1 MTPADAPL
9 KARSGR
15 EFILG
20 FEEVMDALMETSVQC
35 NRFWTAIRESPETVP
50 RPVYFG
56 MCLENFH
63 ILARE
68 PLFDGPV
75 LAFSGNHAVRTTLN
89 RFYAEELG
97 HDKLLLSSL
106 AALGLT
112 EDEVRHSIP
121 LPTTWALID
130 GLAYW
135 SRFEPLFFAATLGI
149 LEGREV
155 AEDAFV
161 GAARRRQLS
170 KGFVD
175 PMMAHAR
182 INAVGRHGE
191 LSREVFGAIEVV
203 TAAEQARLRELL
215 PLFVALYDDFYTG
228 IWHHYAAMDDGE
240 RPLPGFLRQ
249 LEVLA

>member
-1 MTPADAPL
+1 MNAAAPR
-9 KARSGR
+9 ACSGR

-20 FEEVMDALMETSVQC
+20 FEELMDQMMERSVQR
-35 NRFWTAIRESPETVP
+35 NRFWTSIREAPRKVP
-50 RPVYFG
+50 RPVYWG

-75 LAFSGNHAVRTTLN
+75 LAFSGNHAVRASLN

-97 HDKLLLSSL
+97 HDRLLLNSL
-106 AALGLT
+106 CSLGLP
-112 EDEVRHSIP
+112 EDGVRESIP

-135 SRFEPLFFAATLGI
+135 ARFEPLFFAATLGI

-161 GAARRRQLS
+161 GAARKKQLS
-170 KGFVD
+170 SGFVE

-191 LSREVFGAIEVV
+191 LTREVFAAIDVV
-203 TAAEQARLRELL
+203 NAGEQERLRELL
-215 PLFVALYDDFYTG
+215 PLFVALYDNFYTG
-228 IWHHYAAMDDGE
+228 IWDHYRAFDDGAAPGE
-240 RPLPGFLRQ
+240 GFLRR
-249 LEVLA
+249 LAVHP